1 DGGRPRGA
9 YGQQAGIP
17 IASLTHVVQPK
28 RGAMS
33 SITKRSR
40 PERHGSQPPMPGPL
54 GTFQTSRRI
63 LTISSNPTLPTATR
77 TSRTAARRV
86 VVALAMSLSLVVV
99 DLTALPS
106 GRHTTTGFQSAT
118 V

>member
-40 PERHGSQPPMPGPL
+40 PERQGSQPPMPGPL

-63 LTISSNPTLPTATR
+63 LTISSKPTLPTATR
-77 TSRTAARRV
+77 TSRTAARWV
-86 VVALAMSLSLVVV
+86 TAFAMSLSLSV
-99 DLTALPS
+99 DLTARFGPSDEDTTISLPS
-106 GRHTTTGFQSAT
+106 LT